1 MTAPMY
7 SHAAATIARQPV
19 NRPVG
24 NVAAWLCVCALLLS
38 VIFLVLALLPGVA
51 RSAYLVTGDAAQ
63 LQWQGAATSAR
74 ANTVVTRFEQIG
86 FYRYAP
92 EATTTYRIWPGNAAS
107 PDSLSGL
114 PPQALAALPPARRPG
129 GEVIPAGALVP
140 LLPAE
145 NVSAGETLF
154 VVLEVPPLT
163 APSRVPARGTR
174 QDGRRFMAVTVDTE
188 DAAGNTNTFII
199 TLIQESPT
207 SERYIGYLTP
217 SADTPLPDLTR
228 LTLRYDD
235 YGDMPD
241 SLTAQAPA
249 RVSMAELAQ
258 REARK
263 TAVIG
268 QAAVVP
274 ESGLFLTK
282 EILRPNV
289 MVGDFVAYRV
299 RAENASGAL
308 MPAVTIEDDLP
319 PGFRYQRGS
328 LYVDGVNAPDPA
340 IGPGGRN
347 LRIELGPLPDGAS
360 RSVRYVTEVTVAA
373 RPGLAVNSAV
383 ARAGALSS
391 NRAEATASVARA
403 FFDDSAFLMGR
414 VIAGECNERAGQGV
428 AGVRLYL
435 QDGTNVVTDSQGRWH
450 LEGVRPGTHVLQLD
464 TETLSERYTLRACP
478 GTSRTAGNDI
488 SRFVNVQG
496 GTLWR
501 EDFYLDAKP
510 EVKDRLQQRLRTDD
524 VAGENSYIMT
534 LDLATGDTRF
544 DSVTTEVYLSADLA
558 PLPGRARLDGELIAD
573 PMQHANHFVFR
584 IPVRGSYWRHQLTLP
599 ITAVR
604 EAVTE
609 AEKTLTVITRG
620 TLPGGEQVVLQTRN
634 RVSVAPPRAE
644 SRQFVLRP
652 QFGVM
657 DWRLPVSD
665 QAELDDTIAALM
677 EYEQLKIT
685 VTGHSDNVPIRP
697 RAGRTLTDNRALGYA
712 RAQSVAEYIA
722 AQMGI
727 PLSDIHIRSVGEDE
741 PVADNA
747 TAEGRALNRRVEIHA
762 DVSRRVSGPEYTVVE
777 GDSGMTRSD
786 AGDTASH
793 EGKQRG
799 MINLRDGMTLAQ
811 PVLSV
816 NAVMDARLKPR
827 LLLNGEPVPDSRIGM
842 KMADKETGT
851 HRYVWVGVQLF
862 NEGDYRFELQGL
874 DTFGNVRFS
883 DTATVTLTGLVRH
896 IRFAAHSPN
905 SADGITPVGVKL
917 ALSDERNRPIETGT
931 ELRLAQSSGLVPLRK
946 RQQDNPLTQRQDIVE
961 VDANGYAWFEPV
973 GNAGT
978 YRIRLAS
985 GEFIS
990 DEIEVRVDPHLRDWI
1005 LVGFAEGSVGY
1016 NTLSGNQSELNA
1028 GEEHL
1033 YTDGDMAFFARGRVS
1048 GEWLLTASYDSR
1060 RRRGDTPLGQ
1070 SIDPEAWYVLYGDEA
1085 FRRHDAPTS
1094 DRLYVRMERRD
1105 FYALYGDFDTGMT
1118 VTELSRYSRTVTGAK
1133 TEYQGRHVSALGFAS
1148 ENRQG
1153 FIRDEMAGDGTSG
1166 LYRLSRSNIIPGSE
1180 RITIEVRD
1188 RFTAELLNEQ
1198 GQTRFIDYSIDY
1210 QSGTVFF
1217 RQPVPVQDGA
1227 FNPVRIVVEY
1237 ETDQSEQ
1244 SLITGGRVAVHDS
1257 ERRIELGISG
1267 VHDDTTG
1274 ARGSLAGADLTWK
1287 PNDHHT
1293 LRAERAMTRQDQPGG
1308 RDDGDAWL
1316 MEHLYT
1322 SERVD
1327 TRLHSREQTEG
1338 FGLGQQSATQDARRI
1353 SGGDVRYRITEQL
1366 SLATELSRQEV
1377 LGTDNRRD
1385 LLETRAEYDSQLWGM
1400 FGGVRRA
1407 EDHRDNDTLRSDQL
1421 LAGAYR
1427 DLMEQRLR
1435 LSIRGETNINDAGD
1449 NTDYPSR
1456 LGLGADYRLTSRVS
1470 LFSAQEFSWNEERRT
1485 SDTRAGLR
1493 ASPWQGGTISSELRQ
1508 THDEFGPRLFAHSGL
1523 YQVLDLGAGW
1533 STDFGFDRAQ
1543 TVRDSGATE
1552 TRFDDE
1558 RPTASGTA
1566 RAGDYTAVFT
1576 GLGYRTEAWQVT
1588 SRLEHRDSD
1597 IDERWNFISG
1607 FHHRLDDADTLA
1619 GRLLHFYTRTAT
1631 GERRTESA
1639 IEGSY
1644 VRRPMDADWFVLN
1657 RTRLTLDEQL
1667 DAFGEQRGTRITN
1680 NTVANFRPLRRHQL
1694 SLQYGAR
1701 YVVDTIDEARYRGY
1715 TDLVGYEYRYDITE
1729 RWDLGT
1735 RGSHSHSW
1743 NSGIR
1748 RESVGVMAGY
1758 SPVRDVWLS
1767 LGYNFR
1773 GFYDDDFD
1781 GAAGR
1786 MQGVV
1791 LDFRIKFD
1799 QTRAQGMRREVPDV

>member
-1 MTAPMY
+1 MTRHTHRHVTAN
-7 SHAAATIARQPV
+7 AARRPE
-19 NRPVG
+19 NRPSGSAV
-24 NVAAWLCVCALLLS
+24 AWLCVCLLLLVS
-38 VIFLVLALLPGVA
+38 VMGSLLPGMA

-63 LQWQGAATSAR
+63 LHWQGAVTSAR

-92 EATTTYRIWPGNAAS
+92 EAATTYQIWPGNFAS
-107 PDSLSGL
+107 ANSLGNL
-114 PPQALAALPPARRPG
+114 PPQALAMLPAARRPDG
-129 GEVIPAGALVP
+129 QAIPPGAAVP

-145 NVSAGETLF
+145 NFPLGETVF
-154 VVLEVPPLT
+154 VVLEKPLLT
-163 APSRVPARGTR
+163 APAAPVRGVR
-174 QDGRRFMAVTVDTE
+174 PDGRRFIAVTVDTE
-188 DAAGNTNTFII
+188 DALGNINTFII
-199 TLIQESPT
+199 TLVQESQT
-207 SERYIGYLTP
+207 GDRYVGYLPP
-217 SADTPLPDLTR
+217 SAEIPLADLTR
-228 LTLRYDD
+228 LTVRYDE
-235 YGDMPD
+235 YGDLPD
-241 SLTAQAPA
+241 SLTQQAPA
-249 RVSMAELAQ
+249 FVSLAELAQ

-263 TAVIG
+263 TALIG
-268 QAAVVP
+268 TAAPAP

-282 EILRPNV
+282 DILRASV
-289 MVGDFVAYRV
+289 MVGDFVAYRLRV
-299 RAENASGAL
+299 ENASGAP
-308 MPAVTIEDDLP
+308 MPAVSVEDDLP
-319 PGFRYQRGS
+319 AGFRFQRGS
-328 LYVDGVNAPDPA
+328 LSIDGVRVPDPV

-347 LRIELGPLPDGAS
+347 LRIDLGALPDGAS
-360 RSVRYVTEVTVAA
+360 RSISYVVEVTVGT
-373 RPGLAVNSAV
+373 RPGRAVNRAV
-383 ARAGALSS
+383 AQAGALSS
-391 NRAEATASVARA
+391 NQAEATALVERA

-414 VIAGECNERAGQGV
+414 VTAGECGDRAGPGV
-428 AGVRLYL
+428 EGVRLYL
-435 QDGTNVVTDSQGRWH
+435 EDGTNVVTDQQGRWH
-450 LEGVRPGTHVLQLD
+450 IEGVRPGTHVLQLD
-464 TETLSERYTLRACP
+464 TETLSDRYSLRACP
-478 GTSRTAGNDI
+478 GTSRSAGNKL

-510 EVKDRLQQRLRTDD
+510 EVKERLQQRLRTDEII
-524 VAGENSYIMT
+524 GENSYLMT

-544 DSVTTEVYLSADLA
+544 DSITTEIYLSEDLA
-558 PLPGRARLDGELIAD
+558 PVPGSARLNGEVMDD
-573 PMQHANHFVFR
+573 PVYRANHYVFQ
-584 IPVRGSYWRHQLTLP
+584 IPVEGSYWRHQLTLP
-599 ITAVR
+599 IQAVR

-620 TLPGGEQVVLQTRN
+620 ILPGGESVVLQTRN

-644 SRQFVLRP
+644 NRQFILRP

-657 DWRLPVSD
+657 DWALPVRD
-665 QAELDDTIAALM
+665 QRELDETISGLM
-677 EYEQLKIT
+677 EYEQVKIT
-685 VTGHSDNVPIRP
+685 VTGHSDNVPIRA
-697 RAGRTLTDNRALGYA
+697 RAGQAVADNRALGYA
-712 RAQSVAEYIA
+712 RAKSVAEHIA
-722 AQMGI
+722 ARMGI
-727 PLSDIHIRSVGEDE
+727 PLSYIHIHSAGEDE
-741 PVADNA
+741 PIADNA
-747 TAEGRALNRRVEIHA
+747 TAEGRALNRRVEIQA
-762 DVSRRVSGPEYTVVE
+762 EVSRRISGPEYTVAD
-777 GDSGMTRSD
+777 GDSGVVSSASGAAIDSD
-786 AGDTASH
+786 I
-793 EGKQRG
+793 KQRG
-799 MINLRDGMTLAQ
+799 MINLRDGMTVAQ
-811 PVLSV
+811 PVLSI
-816 NAVMDARLKPR
+816 NGVMDARLKPR
-827 LLLNGEPVPDSRIGM
+827 LLLNGEQVPDSRIGM
-842 KMADKETGT
+842 KMEDKETGT

-874 DTFGNVRFS
+874 DPFGNVRFS
-883 DTATVTLTGLVRH
+883 DVATVTLTGQVRH
-896 IRFAAHSPN
+896 IRFAAHQPN

-917 ALSDERNRPIETGT
+917 ALSDDRNRPVETGV
-931 ELRLAQSSGLVPLRK
+931 ELRLAQSGGLIPLRK
-946 RQQDNPLTQRQDIVE
+946 RQQDNPLTQRQDVVE
-961 VDANGYAWFEPV
+961 VDAAGYAWFEPV

-985 GEFIS
+985 GDAVS

-1016 NTLSGNQSELNA
+1016 NTLRGNQSEL
-1028 GEEHL
+1028 GQDDDHL
-1033 YTDGDMAFFARGRVS
+1033 YTDGDVAFFARGRVS

-1070 SIDPEAWYVLYGDEA
+1070 AIDPEAWYVLYGDEA

-1118 VTELSRYSRTVTGAK
+1118 VTELSRYSRIVTGAK

-1153 FIRDEMAGDGTSG
+1153 FIRDDIAADGTSG

-1188 RFTAELLNEQ
+1188 RFTAELLSEQ
-1198 GQTRFIDYSIDY
+1198 SQTRFIDYSFDY

-1227 FNPVRIVVEY
+1227 FNPVTIVVEY

-1257 ERRIELGISG
+1257 ERRVELGFSG

-1274 ARGSLAGADLTWK
+1274 ARGSLIGTDLTWK

-1293 LRAERAMTRQDQPGG
+1293 LRAERAQTRQDQPGG

-1366 SLATELSRQEV
+1366 SLATEISRQEV

-1385 LLETRAEYDSQLWGM
+1385 LLETRAEYDTQDWGL

-1407 EDHRDNDTLRSDQL
+1407 EDHRDADMLRSDQV

-1470 LFSAQEFSWNEERRT
+1470 LFSAQEFSWNDERRT
-1485 SDTRAGLR
+1485 SDTRVGLR

-1523 YQVLDLGAGW
+1523 YQILDLGAGW

-1552 TRFDDE
+1552 TRFDED

-1588 SRLEHRDSD
+1588 SRLEHRTSD
-1597 IDERWNFISG
+1597 IDEKWNFISG

-1631 GERRTESA
+1631 GDRRIESA

-1644 VRRPMDADWFVLN
+1644 VRRPQDADWFVLN
-1657 RTRLTLDEQL
+1657 RTRLTLDEQM
-1667 DAFGEQRGTRITN
+1667 DTFGDQRGMRITN
-1680 NTVANFRPLRRHQL
+1680 NTVANFRPLARHQL

-1701 YVVDTIDEARYRGY
+1701 YVVDTIDDERYRGY

-1748 RESVGVMAGY
+1748 RESAGVMAGY

-1799 QTRAQGMRREVPDV
+1799 QHSLAQHRSTAP